1 MAGTLGCIVHWGC
14 THDELYIEHGGVH
27 KIGQKSGTINPMHN
41 KLAHQTKVGIDDM
54 AEWHICKHVLYDGES
69 FGQDDIQPRSL
80 GMYTMYIYGSYAYAN
95 TS

>member
-1 MAGTLGCIVHWGC
+1 M
-14 THDELYIEHGGVH
+14 
-27 KIGQKSGTINPMHN
+27 GQKIGTINPMHN

-54 AEWHICKHVLYDGES
+54 AEWHICKHALYDGES

-80 GMYTMYIYGSYAYAN
+80 GMYTMYIYGSYPYAN